1 MVYFDNNATTPL
13 GINPLDAYRTA
24 LEQDW
29 HNPSSPYRASARIRA
44 ILDGA
49 RSELSKSFGFK
60 KEELIFTSGATESNN
75 AVFAHFGKKLKPE
88 SVCLLSPFEHSS
100 VLESAKYWFKDRI
113 HFLPTDNSGMVI
125 LDGVEKIMTEEDI
138 SLVSLMA
145 ANNETG
151 ILQPWQDMA
160 RLCSSKGIPFHCDA
174 TQWIGKLSCEDF
186 SLCTSFSA
194 SAHKFSGP
202 KGMGWLASKEPIQ
215 MQKGG
220 GQEGN
225 LRGGTENVPG
235 IISMLSAWK
244 EVKSNV
250 AALKDQISWRDQFE
264 LDLKKAV
271 PGVKILGS
279 KVQRL
284 WNTSFF
290 VVPEYNNLSWVGKL
304 DKMGFSV
311 ATGSACS
318 TNKLEYSSIASSM
331 GLSKNETSR
340 LIRVSSYFGQT
351 QADWFNL
358 AIAFS
363 QAWEELQLET
373 SRSSV
378 ISI

>member
-1 MVYFDNNATTPL
+1 M
-13 GINPLDAYRTA
+13 
-24 LEQDW
+24 
-29 HNPSSPYRASARIRA
+29 
-44 ILDGA
+44 
-49 RSELSKSFGFK
+49 
-60 KEELIFTSGATESNN
+60 
-75 AVFAHFGKKLKPE
+75 
-88 SVCLLSPFEHSS
+88 
-100 VLESAKYWFKDRI
+100 
-113 HFLPTDNSGMVI
+113 
-125 LDGVEKIMTEEDI
+125 
-138 SLVSLMA
+138 
-145 ANNETG
+145 
-151 ILQPWQDMA
+151 
-160 RLCSSKGIPFHCDA
+160 
-174 TQWIGKLSCEDF
+174 
-186 SLCTSFSA
+186 
-194 SAHKFSGP
+194 
-202 KGMGWLASKEPIQ
+202 
-215 MQKGG
+215 
-220 GQEGN
+220 
-225 LRGGTENVPG
+225 
-235 IISMLSAWK
+235 
-244 EVKSNV
+244 
-250 AALKDQISWRDQFE
+250 
-264 LDLKKAV
+264 DLKKAV

-363 QAWEELQLET
+363 QVWEELQLEA